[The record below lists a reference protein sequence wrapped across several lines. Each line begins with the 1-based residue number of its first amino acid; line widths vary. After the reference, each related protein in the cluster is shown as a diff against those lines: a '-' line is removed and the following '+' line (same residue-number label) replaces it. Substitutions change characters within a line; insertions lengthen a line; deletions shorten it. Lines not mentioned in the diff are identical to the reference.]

1 MMSIVM
7 LASSNNQDKMRSIR
21 RRMQNGELTY
31 EQAKDEAQPILE
43 QINATAKQLAL
54 KYNLPPRKVSF
65 AELIR

>member
-1 MMSIVM
+1 
-7 LASSNNQDKMRSIR
+7 MRSIR